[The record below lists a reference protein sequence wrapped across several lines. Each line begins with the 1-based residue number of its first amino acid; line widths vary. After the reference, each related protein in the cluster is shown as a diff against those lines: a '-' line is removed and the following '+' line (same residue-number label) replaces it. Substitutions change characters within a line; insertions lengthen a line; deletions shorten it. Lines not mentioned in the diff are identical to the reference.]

1 MTLRYLLDTHIVSE
15 PLRPVPNQEV
25 LDHLREYQA
34 EIALGSVV
42 WHELWYGCWRL
53 PPSTKRTVIEAY
65 LKDVV
70 ARTIPI
76 LPYDQRAALWHA
88 EERARL
94 AQIGRPLPFAD
105 GQIAAVA
112 ATNGLCLVTFNRDDY
127 APFQGLRL
135 EDWRKS

>member
-1 MTLRYLLDTHIVSE
+1 MTLRYLLDTNIVSE
-15 PLRPVPNQEV
+15 PLRRVPNQEV
-25 LDHLREYQA
+25 LDHLREHQM
-34 EIALGSVV
+34 EIALASVV

-76 LPYDQRAALWHA
+76 LPYDQRAASWHA

-94 AQIGRPLPFAD
+94 AQIGRPPPSAD

-127 APFQGLRL
+127 AGFQGLRL